1 MLVVEYILWKY
12 RDLEKGNNILSAH
25 NADRAGSLLITVAV
39 ILLFASVPI
48 GIFIVSF
55 IHNSVYL
62 DRSHWFFDSPM
73 SSYITMVAVF
83 LIIPVL
89 LIFMAIYLFKTDE
102 SRKRSFNVF
111 IAAAFT
117 LVIMAAGG
125 YLSIDNYYFMDKNGL
140 YYDELWKLEQT
151 EYSWNEITEMKQIN
165 KKEGGTLTPDKVIF
179 TYDDKRIELPLTPKL
194 RNEIDP
200 VINYIEN
207 TKGVELVMVN
217 ITTDEE

>member
-1 MLVVEYILWKY
+1 M
-12 RDLEKGNNILSAH
+12 NAH

-73 SSYITMVAVF
+73 SSYISMVAVF

-89 LIFMAIYLFKTDE
+89 LIIMAIYLFKTDE
-102 SRKRSFNVF
+102 STKRSFHIF
-111 IAAAFT
+111 IAAIFT
-117 LVIMAAGG
+117 LLIMAAGG
-125 YLSIDNYYFMDKNGL
+125 YLSIDNYYYMDKNGL

-151 EYSWNEITEMKQIN
+151 EYSWDEITEMKQIN

-179 TYDDKRIELPLTPKL
+179 TYDDNKIELPLTPKL

-200 VINYIEN
+200 VITYIEN
-207 TKGVELVMVN
+207 TKGVQLVMEN

>member
-1 MLVVEYILWKY
+1 MVEYILWKY
-12 RDLEKGNNILSAH
+12 RELEKGNKILSAH

-39 ILLFASVPI
+39 ILLFAAVPI

-73 SSYITMVAVF
+73 SSYITMVVVF
-83 LIIPVL
+83 LIVPVL
-89 LIFMAIYLFKTDE
+89 LIVMAIYLFKTDE
-102 SRKRSFNVF
+102 SKKRSINVF
-111 IAAAFT
+111 LASAFT
-117 LVIMAAGG
+117 LVVMAAGG
-125 YLSIDNYYFMDKNGL
+125 YLSIDNYYYMDKNGL

-151 EYSWNEITEMKQIN
+151 EYSWDEITAMKQIN
-165 KKEGGTLTPDKVIF
+165 KKEGGTLTPDRVIF
-179 TYDDKRIELPLTPKL
+179 TYEDEKIELPLTPKL

-200 VINYIEN
+200 VIDYIEN
-207 TKGVELVMVN
+207 AKGIELVMEN

>member
-1 MLVVEYILWKY
+1 
-12 RDLEKGNNILSAH
+12 LSAH

-48 GIFIVSF
+48 GIFIVTF
-55 IHNSVYL
+55 IHQSIYI
-62 DRSHWFFDSPM
+62 DKSHWFFDSPM
-73 SSYITMVAVF
+73 SSYVAMVAVF

-89 LIFMAIYLFKTDE
+89 LIIIAIYLFKTDE

-111 IAAAFT
+111 IASALT

-125 YLSIDNYYFMDKNGL
+125 YLSIDNYYYMDKNAL

-151 EYSWNEITEMKQIN
+151 VYPWDKITEMKQIN

-179 TYDDKRIELPLTPKL
+179 IYDDERIELPLTPKL
-194 RNEIDP
+194 SNEIDP
-200 VINYIEN
+200 VISYIEN
-207 TKGVELVMVN
+207 TKGVELVMEN
-217 ITTDEE
+217 ITIDEE